1 MADVG
6 LAIQRAQDKTEQ
18 MQARAAAVDELTA
31 SGALEDYTAQGDDL
45 DRQLAQVSE
54 RSQVDDE
61 LARLKSELRQGSG
74 GDQAALPESGSQ

>member
-1 MADVG
+1 
-6 LAIQRAQDKTEQ
+6 

-54 RSQVDDE
+54 SSQVDDE
-61 LARLKSELRQGSG
+61 LAKLKSELGQGSSADQLATPEG
-74 GDQAALPESGSQ
+74 GSP